1 MKEVVDPIVQGQ
13 RDAIQQQGMRANE
26 AELNL
31 EENKDRYS
39 KLYESWISKEELA
52 RRIIDQWNLADSKDY
67 FSDTNQ
73 IQKANSYANF
83 VIQGQITQQ
92 QAKQE
97 QHNQEMEIRKT
108 EIKKGDI
115 IKMNDL
121 KNLLQDTPENTKEN
135 SELLVSKAKERVK
148 ETIDR
153 YTDKIQEIQKAND
166 ADKQKLQNELADI
179 QKQLKAE
186 KESYQQARNNFF
198 ADISKNFQNFSEK
211 DLKKLPIRL
220 IRYKQKEGLLNKPEG
235 FNSISAIR
243 RRKTIDTLIKKIN
256 LIDKDHTKGMN
267 FVLWFHKERFG
278 RYTDIKLNTAVR
290 NIGKNIWLQMNPQQ
304 FHEAFNKWR
313 KAINEVLENK
323 NAGLLSPDEE
333 QKVTAIKN
341 RINYYGAAYAQ
352 ERANARVNPFI
363 QAEKNA
369 SNDTKIFQK
378 PTNIAA

>member
-1 MKEVVDPIVQGQ
+1 MKDVIDPIVQGQ

-31 EENKDRYS
+31 EGNKDRYS

-83 VIQGQITQQ
+83 VIQDQITQQ

-97 QHNQEMEIRKT
+97 QHNQEMEIRKA

-166 ADKQKLQNELADI
+166 ADKKKLQSQLESI
-179 QKQLKAE
+179 QQQLKTE
-186 KESYQQARNNFF
+186 KESYQQAKNDFF
-198 ADISKNFQNFSEK
+198 GDISKNFQNFSQE
-211 DLKKLPIRL
+211 DLKKMPIRL
-220 IRYKQKEGLLNKPEG
+220 IRYKQKEGLFNKPEG

-243 RRKTIDTLIKKIN
+243 RTKTINTLIRKIDT
-256 LIDKDHTKGMN
+256 IGKDHTKGMN
-267 FVLWFHKERFG
+267 FVLGFHKERFG

-290 NIGKNIWLQMNPQQ
+290 TIGSNLWLQMNPQQ
-304 FHEAFNKWR
+304 FHEAFNKGR
-313 KAINEVLENK
+313 TAINEVLENK
-323 NAGLLSPDEE
+323 NAGILSSQE
-333 QKVTAIKN
+333 QKKVDAIKN

-378 PTNIAA
+378 PINIAA

>member
-1 MKEVVDPIVQGQ
+1 
-13 RDAIQQQGMRANE
+13 
-26 AELNL
+26 
-31 EENKDRYS
+31 
-39 KLYESWISKEELA
+39 
-52 RRIIDQWNLADSKDY
+52 
-67 FSDTNQ
+67 
-73 IQKANSYANF
+73 
-83 VIQGQITQQ
+83 
-92 QAKQE
+92 
-97 QHNQEMEIRKT
+97 MEIRKT

-267 FVLWFHKERFG
+267 FVL
-278 RYTDIKLNTAVR
+278 
-290 NIGKNIWLQMNPQQ
+290 
-304 FHEAFNKWR
+304 
-313 KAINEVLENK
+313 
-323 NAGLLSPDEE
+323 
-333 QKVTAIKN
+333 
-341 RINYYGAAYAQ
+341 
-352 ERANARVNPFI
+352 
-363 QAEKNA
+363 
-369 SNDTKIFQK
+369 
-378 PTNIAA
+378 